1 MYSILKYESLYML
14 NIIEGFD
21 SLATVQQ
28 KYQQAKNVLSK
39 KKLKLF
45 EEANFDKWQAE
56 RKFDKN
62 SKTDCMKAMLPKETR
77 KLTKIREVYGLYN
90 YEMYD

>member
-28 KYQQAKNVLSK
+28 KYQEAKANLSRK
-39 KKLKLF
+39 KIKLF
-45 EEANFDKWQAE
+45 
-56 RKFDKN
+56 
-62 SKTDCMKAMLPKETR
+62 
-77 KLTKIREVYGLYN
+77 
-90 YEMYD
+90 